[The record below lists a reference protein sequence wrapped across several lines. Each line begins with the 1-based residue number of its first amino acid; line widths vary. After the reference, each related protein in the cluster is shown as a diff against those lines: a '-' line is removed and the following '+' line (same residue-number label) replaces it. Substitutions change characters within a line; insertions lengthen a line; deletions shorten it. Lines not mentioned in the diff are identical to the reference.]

1 MFGEVTAVSSGGGGF
16 GLAGA
21 AAGHRSWNESAL
33 APKQDTACNELEA
46 HATTG
51 AAAHAAA
58 SSTAPTAS
66 GEGAAAAAAA
76 STTITAPV
84 RTRLRRGKPY

>member
-1 MFGEVTAVSSGGGGF
+1 MFGDVTAVSSGGGGF

-21 AAGHRSWNESAL
+21 AAGHRSWNESTL
-33 APKQDTACNELEA
+33 APKQDTACNELEE

-51 AAAHAAA
+51 AGAHAAT

-66 GEGAAAAAAA
+66 GKGAARAAA
-76 STTITAPV
+76 STTTTAPV
-84 RTRLRRGKPY
+84 RTRRRRGKPC